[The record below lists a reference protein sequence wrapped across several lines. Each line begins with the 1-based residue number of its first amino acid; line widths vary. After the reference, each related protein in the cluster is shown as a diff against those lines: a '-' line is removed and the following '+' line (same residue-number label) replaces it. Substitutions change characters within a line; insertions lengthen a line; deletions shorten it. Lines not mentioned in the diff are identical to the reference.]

1 MGNYAY
7 LANYNDGLRIYD
19 VAVAPNPVSVGHGVP
34 RPVVDVAVAGNY
46 AYLAIRGGGLSV
58 CDVTDPSNP
67 VEVAYAFNMEDL
79 SGAHGVAVSG
89 AYAYLATVPM
99 GVFVYS
105 LGVPDSFRL
114 GIGLTGSA
122 SVELSWP
129 APTAAFL
136 VQHSSGLGA
145 SGWET
150 LTNVP
155 QCSGGRNRVSVPPPG
170 SPRFYRLVSE

>member
-1 MGNYAY
+1 M
-7 LANYNDGLRIYD
+7 
-19 VAVAPNPVSVGHGVP
+19 
-34 RPVVDVAVAGNY
+34 VDVAVAGNY

-105 LGVPDSFRL
+105 LGVPDSPRL
-114 GIGLTGSA
+114 GVGLTGST
-122 SVELSWP
+122 SVELSWS

-136 VQHSSGLGA
+136 VQSSSTPSA
-145 SGWET
+145 TGWET

-155 QCSGGRNRVSVPPPG
+155 QCSGGRNRVSVPSPG
-170 SPRFYRLVSE
+170 TPRFYRLVSE